1 MPQTRTSCPRC
12 RTPIL
17 AEVEQLIDVSNDPQA
32 KQRLLSGQLNL
43 ANCPSCGYSGM
54 LSMPL
59 VYHDPEKELLLTY
72 FPSEL
77 GLPVNEQEKL
87 IGPLITRVLNNLPP
101 EKRKAYLLRPQAMLT
116 FQTLI
121 DRVLEAD
128 GITREMIEGQ
138 QQRLN
143 LLRRLLSTPEAETR
157 AEIIQQEEALV
168 DEEFFALLAGLAQA
182 QLAAGEENTA
192 RALAGLQQELIAHT
206 KVGQQ
211 LQAQASEVQA
221 AVRSLQEASQ
231 SGLTREKLLDLIIA
245 APTETR
251 LSTLVGYARNGLD
264 YEFFQ
269 ILTGRIEQA
278 SAEEKPRLIELR
290 GKLIEM
296 TRQIDE
302 QMKERFEAAAKL
314 VNQIASSG
322 DLQGSLRQHAEEI
335 DDFFVEALKQELQA
349 ARQKGDL
356 ERSARLQTLADE
368 LQKLSAPPPE
378 IGLIQQLLQTA
389 DETEQRRLMEANNE
403 LITSEFLQMFNQL
416 TQQMES
422 EGQNPEV
429 VAKLKDIY
437 RVAMRYSMERRFKSE
452 TH

>member
-1 MPQTRTSCPRC
+1 MPQTRTACPRC

-17 AEVEQLIDVSNDPQA
+17 AEVEQLIDVSADPQA
-32 KQRLLSGQLNL
+32 KQRLLSGQLNV
-43 ANCPSCGYSGM
+43 ANCPSCGYTGM
-54 LSMPL
+54 LSMPI
-59 VYHDPEKELLLTY
+59 VYHDPDKELLLTY

-87 IGPLITRVLNNLPP
+87 IGPLITRVVNGLPP

-143 LLRRLLSTPEAETR
+143 LLRRLLSTPQAETR
-157 AEIIQQEEALV
+157 AQIIQQEEALI
-168 DEEFFALLAGLAQA
+168 DQEFFALLTSLIQA
-182 QLAAGEENTA
+182 QIAGGEENTA
-192 RALAGLQQELIAHT
+192 RALAALQQELVSQT

-231 SGLTREKLLDLIIA
+231 SGLTREKLLDLLIA
-245 APTETR
+245 APTEIR

-269 ILTGRIEQA
+269 ILTNRIESA
-278 SAEEKPRLIELR
+278 SEADKPRLIELR
-290 GKLIEM
+290 SKLVEM

-302 QMKERFEAAAKL
+302 QMRQRIEAAARL
-314 VNQIASSG
+314 VQQIADSS
-322 DLQGSLRQHAEEI
+322 DVEASMRQHAEEI

-356 ERSARLQTLADE
+356 ERSAKLQTVASVLE
-368 LQKLSAPPPE
+368 KLSAPPPE
-378 IGLIQQLLQTA
+378 VALIQNLISANSEAEQHQLLQENSSMVTP
-389 DETEQRRLMEANNE
+389 Q
-403 LITSEFLQMFNQL
+403 FLQAFNQL
-416 TQQMES
+416 TQQMEA
-422 EGQNPEV
+422 EGQAPEV
-429 VAKLKDIY
+429 VAQLKEAY
-437 RVAMRYSMERRFKSE
+437 RVAMRFSMEQRFKSN
-452 TH
+452 